1 MKAPGTSLGPDP
13 PQPHCASPE
22 PARHP
27 IHVHPRPAETPDG
40 SSRPPGS
47 RRGDMDLTVAAAARA
62 ARSPGPDAHLPLLR
76 NLHRHLA
83 AARPRE
89 ERKWL
94 AGGSGYKGR
103 GATTRRCAT
112 ATLASAHGK

>member
-1 MKAPGTSLGPDP
+1 MG
-13 PQPHCASPE
+13 
-22 PARHP
+22 
-27 IHVHPRPAETPDG
+27 
-40 SSRPPGS
+40 
-47 RRGDMDLTVAAAARA
+47 LTVAAAARA

-112 ATLASAHGK
+112 ATLASAHGKRSLAFVKAKSEKKGNLATRSVGGTGSANLILVPKKYQCSLARSTPVIPSL